1 MRLPERMSKERSAEA
16 QDAMTTKTEFNGIG
30 GPAKLHQDR
39 ADMCGT
45 FRGWENGRVIGHAR
59 DRCLYRRCRRSD
71 CACSG
76 LFTLGAEG
84 TQMTG
89 PK

>member
-1 MRLPERMSKERSAEA
+1 MEN
-16 QDAMTTKTEFNGIG
+16 AMATKTEFNGIG
-30 GPAKLHQDR
+30 GPASYI
-39 ADMCGT
+39 MCGT
-45 FRGWENGRVIGHAR
+45 FRGWENGRFIGHAR

-76 LFTLGAEG
+76 LFTLGAKG
-84 TQMTG
+84 TQMTS